1 MTNIALLGKAGSGKT
16 ELAKSIED
24 THVKLSFATPVKE
37 LSVELYN
44 KTAEF
49 LGVDSRANIE
59 QFYSKTTKPYFR
71 ILMQVVG
78 TEIGRQYFG
87 EHVWVDA
94 LRPAIEYHIE
104 HGNPIVVDD
113 VRFTN
118 EYTMLSS
125 YGFKMVL
132 INRPNIGDSK
142 HSSENIPS
150 ESLEEMKRMGLT
162 VIDNDGTLE
171 ELVEKFRQAIR

>member
-1 MTNIALLGKAGSGKT
+1 MEST
-16 ELAKSIED
+16 
-24 THVKLSFATPVKE
+24 
-37 LSVELYN
+37 Y
-44 KTAEF
+44 
-49 LGVDSRANIE
+49 
-59 QFYSKTTKPYFR
+59 
-71 ILMQVVG
+71 
-78 TEIGRQYFG
+78 
-87 EHVWVDA
+87 VDA

-118 EYTMLSS
+118 EYAMLSS

-171 ELVEKFRQAIR
+171 ELVEKFRQVIR